1 MYQLPNAQCN
11 GDAERNERRQRKRP
25 KRHISG
31 RIGQMPR
38 VARDK
43 VQEPSQPRR
52 AGEDE
57 VHPAEDEPVAP
68 VFQDGSEPTHK
79 AQGIVIQVEKVRQ
92 RRRCAFPQRRHPTF
106 PFSAHSRTTS

>member
-11 GDAERNERRQRKRP
+11 GDAERNERRQRERP
-25 KRHISG
+25 KRHIGG

-38 VARDK
+38 VSRDE
-43 VQEPSQPRR
+43 VQEPPQPRR

-68 VFQDGSEPTHK
+68 VFQDGSEP
-79 AQGIVIQVEKVRQ
+79 IN
-92 RRRCAFPQRRHPTF
+92 
-106 PFSAHSRTTS
+106 